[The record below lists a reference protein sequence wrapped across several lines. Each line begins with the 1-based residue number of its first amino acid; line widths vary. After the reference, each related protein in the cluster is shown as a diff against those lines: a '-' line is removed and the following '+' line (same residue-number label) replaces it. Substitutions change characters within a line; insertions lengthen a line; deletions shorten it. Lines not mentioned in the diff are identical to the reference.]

1 MEEQKLTLKEL
12 LTIIQN
18 AVDRGVGDYTI
29 KIGDNFLYDDEIG
42 FNYMD
47 KTMTIRGSLY
57 HEDYQKKA
65 QELNKDIE
73 IAINKF
79 YNKDI

>member
-1 MEEQKLTLKEL
+1 MDEKKLTLKEL
-12 LTIIQN
+12 LTIVQN
-18 AVDRGVGDYTI
+18 AVERGVGDYTI

-42 FNYMD
+42 FNNMEN
-47 KTMTIRGSLY
+47 TMTIRGLLY

-79 YNKDI
+79 YNRDI